1 MRADHHTLS
10 KSLWQTGQ
18 GENGG
23 KCGDAIDWSGFHERC
38 GHCRR
43 LDLCSPRRGG
53 NPVTLEFRLHG
64 GPLLPGRRLC
74 QHRGRRG
81 QPHNGVRFRRQRLR
95 VGGGAGQRL
104 YVGERRGRRPGAPGV
119 TGLCHLHP
127 AEHSSAFV
135 QGVQGYRWS
144 GSTGI
149 DIAFSGIVDF
159 QGAGPGFV
167 TAGLAIA
174 DTSVRD
180 LSIGTQWA
188 VGSNDGAFSATCA
201 TPGGIALVNS
211 GRRYAAGANSFGIDT
226 SNGSCLPGSAV
237 FHVEPGQEFFVF
249 ARLLAFGLADGT
261 RDASHTFTIGLSPTL
276 SEETQ
281 ASIHQY
287 LTPFQPLAA
296 VPEPSTW
303 ASMIFGFGAIGTA
316 IRRLR
321 KGRGDVRFAPLP
333 TGA

>member
-1 MRADHHTLS
+1 MVTRLIGVASTSAVAVAGALIFAGHSVAATPLPWS
-10 KSLWQTGQ
+10 SGYTAIRS
-18 GENGG
+18 
-23 KCGDAIDWSGFHERC
+23 CIDAACASTEDVEVNH
-38 GHCRR
+38 
-43 LDLCSPRRGG
+43 L
-53 NPVTLEFRLHG
+53 
-64 GPLLPGRRLC
+64 
-74 QHRGRRG
+74 
-81 QPHNGVRFRRQRLR
+81 
-95 VGGGAGQRL
+95 VGYDFDANAFAS
-104 YVGERRGRRPGAPGV
+104 APGLGSAYASV
-119 TGLCHLHP
+119 SAGIGDLALPVLRAYATSTQQST
-127 AEHSSAFV
+127 SSAFIE
-135 QGVQGYRWS
+135 GVQGYRWT

-149 DIAFSGIVDF
+149 DIAFSGIVDY
-159 QGAGPGFV
+159 QGTGPGFV
-167 TAGLAIA
+167 TAGLAIT

-226 SNGSCLPGSAV
+226 SDGSCLLGAAT

-249 ARLLAFGLADGT
+249 ARLLAFGLAGGT

-303 ASMIFGFGAIGTA
+303 ASMIFGFGAVGTA
-316 IRRLR
+316 VRRAR
-321 KGRGDVRFAPLP
+321 RGRGIARPAQLP

>member
-1 MRADHHTLS
+1 MSAVAIAGVLTFVAPAAAATPLPWSSGYTAVRSCLDAACVNTEDVEVNHIMGYDFDANAFASAAGLGSAYTSANAGVGDLALPVLRAYATS
-10 KSLWQTGQ
+10 TQQST
-18 GENGG
+18 
-23 KCGDAIDWSGFHERC
+23 
-38 GHCRR
+38 
-43 LDLCSPRRGG
+43 
-53 NPVTLEFRLHG
+53 
-64 GPLLPGRRLC
+64 
-74 QHRGRRG
+74 
-81 QPHNGVRFRRQRLR
+81 
-95 VGGGAGQRL
+95 
-104 YVGERRGRRPGAPGV
+104 
-119 TGLCHLHP
+119 
-127 AEHSSAFV
+127 SSAFV

>member
-1 MRADHHTLS
+1 MATRSIRAASASVVTIAGVLMLAAPAVAATPLPWS
-10 KSLWQTGQ
+10 SSYTAIRSCL
-18 GENGG
+18 
-23 KCGDAIDWSGFHERC
+23 DAACASTEDVEVNHMMGYDFDANAFSSAAG
-38 GHCRR
+38 
-43 LDLCSPRRGG
+43 L
-53 NPVTLEFRLHG
+53 
-64 GPLLPGRRLC
+64 
-74 QHRGRRG
+74 
-81 QPHNGVRFRRQRLR
+81 
-95 VGGGAGQRL
+95 GGAYASANAGIGDLALPVLRAYATSTQQS
-104 YVGERRGRRPGAPGV
+104 
-119 TGLCHLHP
+119 T
-127 AEHSSAFV
+127 SSAFIE
-135 QGVQGYRWS
+135 GVQGYRWT

-149 DIAFSGIVDF
+149 DIAFSGIVDY
-159 QGAGPGFV
+159 QGTGPGFV
-167 TAGLAIA
+167 TAGLAIT

-180 LSIGTQWA
+180 QSIGTQW
-188 VGSNDGAFSATCA
+188 VIGSNDGAFSATCA

-211 GRRYAAGANSFGIDT
+211 GRRYAAGANAFGIDT
-226 SNGSCLPGSAV
+226 SDGSCLPGAAA

-303 ASMIFGFGAIGTA
+303 SSMIFGFGAIGTA
-316 IRRLR
+316 IRRAR
-321 KGRGDVRFAPLP
+321 RGRGVARLAQLP